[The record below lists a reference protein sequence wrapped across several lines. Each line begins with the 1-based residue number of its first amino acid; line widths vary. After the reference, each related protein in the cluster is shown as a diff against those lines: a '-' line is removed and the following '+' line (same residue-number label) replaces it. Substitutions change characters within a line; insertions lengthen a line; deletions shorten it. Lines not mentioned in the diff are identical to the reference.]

1 MTESV
6 DLSRARELPAALL
19 ELLAAM
25 TSGDEARKQAARD
38 VITNIRN
45 S

>member
-1 MTESV
+1 MTDPV

-25 TSGDEARKQAARD
+25 TSGDEKRKENARAA
-38 VITNIRN
+38 VN
-45 S
+45 SIINS

>member
-1 MTESV
+1 MTEPV

-25 TSGDEARKQAARD
+25 TSGNAARKKAARD
-38 VITNIRN
+38 AVN
-45 S
+45 SIVNS